1 MQSDA
6 KLDPRR
12 PPGRSNRKA
21 RAFATEIARLHL
33 QGYTCE
39 VIREAL
45 LDAGVA
51 VSKSTVQREI
61 ARLPAQ
67 AKAAAW
73 CGQAGSSDDDVSGPS
88 PPRATSSPLP
98 NHDLRSGK
106 DIAASFVMNHITN
119 PLMRTRSRDEDSS
132 H

>member
-1 MQSDA
+1 MESDS
-6 KLDPRR
+6 KLNPRG

-33 QGYTCE
+33 QGYSVD

-45 LDAGVA
+45 LAAGVA

-67 AKAAAW
+67 ARAVAW
-73 CGQAGSSDDDVSGPS
+73 CGPVSPSQGDQPRPS
-88 PPRATSSPLP
+88 PPTASASPP
-98 NHDLRSGK
+98 QNGDRRSGK
-106 DIAASFVMNHITN
+106 DIAESFVSNHITN
-119 PLMRTRSRDEDSS
+119 PLLRTKESR
-132 H
+132 

>member
-1 MQSDA
+1 MQIDA
-6 KLDPRR
+6 KLDPRH

-61 ARLPAQ
+61 TRLPAQ
-67 AKAAAW
+67 AKAVAW
-73 CGQAGSSDDDVSGPS
+73 CGQVGASDDDMSRQSSPRAPSS
-88 PPRATSSPLP
+88 PPPSGDP
-98 NHDLRSGK
+98 RSGK
-106 DIAASFVMNHITN
+106 DIAASFVSNHITN
-119 PLMRTRSRDEDSS
+119 PLMRRSRDEDSR